1 MTDPS
6 TPPVPNDVESA
17 IRDRLVATLTPER
30 LEVVNDS
37 AHHAG
42 HAGDDGSGQT
52 HWIVRVESSAF
63 AGLSRLDRQRLVN
76 RALADLMDRP
86 IHALA
91 IEATVP
97 SARP

>member
-1 MTDPS
+1 MRWNGASDLSSAGGKAAYIRAMTDPS

-37 AHHAG
+37 AHRHAG

-63 AGLSRLDRQRLVN
+63 AGLS
-76 RALADLMDRP
+76 P
-86 IHALA
+86 
-91 IEATVP
+91 P
-97 SARP
+97 SRSIANGW